1 VQTGGRHPMQHVPN
15 QVWTSVADPSRAR
28 STATKKLIDTAN
40 ANGGINNLT
49 VILAQ
54 YLPS

>member
-1 VQTGGRHPMQHVPN
+1 MQTGGRHPMQHVPN